1 MFADQVFID
10 PTFLCL
16 WLRLLSYATRQFWE
30 KKDDCFAIYIPPGF
44 HKEIAQ

>member
-16 WLRLLSYATRQFWE
+16 WLRLLSYANGNFEE
-30 KKDDCFAIYIPPGF
+30 KNDCFTVYIPPGF

>member
-1 MFADQVFID
+1 MVADQVFLD

-16 WLRLLSYATRQFWE
+16 WLRLLSYAKRQFWE
-30 KKDDCFAIYIPPGF
+30 KNDCFAVYIPLGF